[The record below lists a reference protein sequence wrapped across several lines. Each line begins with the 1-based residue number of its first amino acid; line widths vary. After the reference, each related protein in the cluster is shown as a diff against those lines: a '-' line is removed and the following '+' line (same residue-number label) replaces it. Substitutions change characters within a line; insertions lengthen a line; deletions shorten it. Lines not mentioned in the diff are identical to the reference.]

1 VLMQMMDLT
10 HALLENENL
19 FIEPYVAAIVP
30 PILTCMVGKR
40 LGDPTTSQ
48 HYALRDYAASLIKLL
63 CCRFGESSHTLR
75 PRLTRACLKHFLD
88 PTKPLGTHYGAIVG
102 LAAIGGREC
111 VRRLVLPNIK
121 LYEQVLKPELEEDSG
136 QRRDAGMVVEA
147 IFNVLKLL
155 DEDETD
161 IPNRMQDNEEVKAAL
176 VDKLGDV
183 LAERIWKEG
192 KSGMVQAIL
201 DTRMT
206 A

>member
-1 VLMQMMDLT
+1 
-10 HALLENENL
+10 
-19 FIEPYVAAIVP
+19 
-30 PILTCMVGKR
+30 
-40 LGDPTTSQ
+40 
-48 HYALRDYAASLIKLL
+48 
-63 CCRFGESSHTLR
+63 
-75 PRLTRACLKHFLD
+75 
-88 PTKPLGTHYGAIVG
+88 
-102 LAAIGGREC
+102 

>member
-1 VLMQMMDLT
+1 
-10 HALLENENL
+10 
-19 FIEPYVAAIVP
+19 
-30 PILTCMVGKR
+30 MVGKR

-63 CCRFGESSHTLR
+63 CRRFGESSHTLR

-111 VRRLVLPNIK
+111 VRRLILPNIK

-155 DEDETD
+155 EGDEAD
-161 IPNRMQDNEEVKAAL
+161 IPNRMQDNENMTEEVKVAL

-183 LAERIWKEG
+183 VAERVWKEG